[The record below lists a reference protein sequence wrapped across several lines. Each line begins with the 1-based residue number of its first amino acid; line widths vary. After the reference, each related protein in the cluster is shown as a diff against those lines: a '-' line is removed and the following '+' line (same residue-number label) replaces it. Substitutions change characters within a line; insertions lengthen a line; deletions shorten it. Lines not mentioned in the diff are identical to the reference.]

1 MIQIAVLSGKGGTGK
16 TMLTAAFTTLIHE
29 PIITADADVDAANLA
44 LLLDA
49 DIISTEPFYGMESA
63 KIDETLCTGCG
74 LCEDICRFDAI
85 REDNGVWMVDPIRCE
100 GCAVCTV
107 VCPSGAIHMEKIRN
121 GDLFLSNTRFGLL
134 SHARLYPGSGTTGLL
149 VHEVK
154 KQALAHAQDAGILL
168 IDGPPGIGCPLI
180 SAVSGVDAC
189 ILVAEPS
196 MSSLHDMQRLVR
208 VCRQFGPRLY
218 GVINKYDLSQKAT
231 EQINE
236 WFASEDIPCV
246 GMIPFDECV
255 AEAVRGGKPVTVFD
269 CLSAQSIK
277 AIWAE
282 IAFKEG
288 IDERT
293 E

>member
-16 TMLTAAFTTLIHE
+16 TMLTAAMATLVRE
-29 PIITADADVDAANLA
+29 PLVTADADVDAANLA

-49 DIISTEPFYGMESA
+49 EVITTTPFYGMECGT
-63 KIDETLCTGCG
+63 IDDLLCTGCG
-74 LCEDICRFDAI
+74 LCEEACRFDAI
-85 REDNGVWMVDPIRCE
+85 TQADGVWMIDPIRCD
-100 GCAVCTV
+100 GCAVCTE
-107 VCPSGAIHMEKIRN
+107 VCPTGAAHMEKIQN
-121 GDLFLSNTRFGLL
+121 GELFLSKTRFGLL
-134 SHARLYPGSGTTGLL
+134 SHARLFPGSGTTGLL

-154 KQALAHAQDAGILL
+154 KQAIAHADSSGVLL

-196 MSSLHDMQRLVR
+196 VSSLHDLQRLVR

-218 GVINKYDLSQKAT
+218 GVINKYDLSEKAA
-231 EQINE
+231 EQITD
-236 WFASEDIPCV
+236 WFVSEDIPLV
-246 GMIPFDECV
+246 GVIPFDEYV
-255 AEAVRGGKPVTVFD
+255 ATAVREGKPVTDFD
-269 CLSAQSIK
+269 CPAAQSIK

-282 IAFKEG
+282 IADQER
-288 IDERT
+288 IDERM

>member
-29 PIITADADVDAANLA
+29 PIITADADVDAANLS

-63 KIDETLCTGCG
+63 KIDETLCTCCG

-154 KQALAHAQDAGILL
+154 KQALAHAEDARILL

-196 MSSLHDMQRLVR
+196 MSSLHDIQRLVR

-231 EQINE
+231 EQIND

-255 AEAVRGGKPVTVFD
+255 AESVRGGKPVTGFD
-269 CLSAQSIK
+269 CPAAQSIK
-277 AIWAE
+277 AIWTE
-282 IAFKEG
+282 IADKEG